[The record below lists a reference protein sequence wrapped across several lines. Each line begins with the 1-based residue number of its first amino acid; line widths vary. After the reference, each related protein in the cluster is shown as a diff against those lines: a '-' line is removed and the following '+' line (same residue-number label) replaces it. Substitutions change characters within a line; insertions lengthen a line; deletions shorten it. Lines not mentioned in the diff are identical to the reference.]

1 MKKYKI
7 ELSFRFVDG
16 ANKIIGECDTIE
28 EAKEICE
35 KHAKETLKSK
45 EEIKDL
51 GGKKNQEIIHVFAM
65 PGVRYF
71 VKPNATVSKPEG
83 RKNGI

>member
-1 MKKYKI
+1 MKKYEV
-7 ELSFRFVDG
+7 ELSFRFADG
-16 ANKIIGECDTIE
+16 AERIIGECDTIE

-51 GGKKNQEIIHVFAM
+51 GGKENQEITHVFAI

-71 VKPNATVSKPEG
+71 VKTKKTVSKP
-83 RKNGI
+83 

>member
-1 MKKYKI
+1 MKKYEV

-16 ANKIIGECDTIE
+16 AERIIGECDTIK

-51 GGKKNQEIIHVFAM
+51 GSKENQEIAHVFAI

-71 VKPNATVSKPEG
+71 VKTKKTVSKP
-83 RKNGI
+83 